1 MLGSPINR
9 QAFQLLVRHV
19 VKRLNE
25 PFPDRLWP
33 LMKRESRLVF
43 VTTLCLPIDMM
54 GVDMFL

>member
-1 MLGSPINR
+1 MLGGPINR
-9 QAFQLLVRHV
+9 HAFQCLVRPV

-43 VTTLCLPIDMM
+43 VTTLGLPVDMM